1 MPIQRVRRV
10 EAVEVGVC
18 VDVPAGKLS
27 VSLLSSCRGSGLM
40 GRTSHELEGHGHAL
54 LIVRHVCGISRGVF
68 GWSGGGGEGGVAA
81 GWSTCLSMRPDASRL
96 STKEE
101 AGASP
106 EAAAHVPGQASLAT
120 CNSNRAGQA
129 RAIPLI
135 SQTSSTPLHSI
146 HNAVHSCLQHAQA
159 ACHARLPRPAARE
172 ESAPPVNSQDEVA
185 CPCMYNNTRLTVLY
199 ANAVTEGGALWLAAA
214 ASATSL

>member
-1 MPIQRVRRV
+1 MPIRSVRRV
-10 EAVEVGVC
+10 ETIKGGVD

-27 VSLLSSCRGSGLM
+27 VSLLSSCRRSGLM

-54 LIVRHVCGISRGVF
+54 LIVRHVCGISRGV
-68 GWSGGGGEGGVAA
+68 GWSGVCGGVAA
-81 GWSTCLSMRPDASRL
+81 GWSACLSMRPDASRL

-129 RAIPLI
+129 HAVPLI
-135 SQTSSTPLHSI
+135 SKTSPTPLHSI
-146 HNAVHSCLQHAQA
+146 HNAVHSCLQHA
-159 ACHARLPRPAARE
+159 
-172 ESAPPVNSQDEVA
+172 
-185 CPCMYNNTRLTVLY
+185 
-199 ANAVTEGGALWLAAA
+199 
-214 ASATSL
+214 